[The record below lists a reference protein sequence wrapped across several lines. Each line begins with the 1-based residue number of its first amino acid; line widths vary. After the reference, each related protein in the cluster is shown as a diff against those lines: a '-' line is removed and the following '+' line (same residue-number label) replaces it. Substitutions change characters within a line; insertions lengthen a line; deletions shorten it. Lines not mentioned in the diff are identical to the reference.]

1 MGDSSAFPGFHNHS
15 YDRDYARPLFRV
27 ASFSESSDG
36 HNAASPRGRSMGRMA
51 SFKVAPTSRLSQA
64 MSKLSMKKLQQAV
77 EEKSMEDEGMDG
89 NLFLLKFLL
98 LRFCLAD
105 ECCSEMELMKEKYTK
120 LLLGEDMSGGGKGV
134 CTAVAISNAIT
145 NLYGTSNRM
154 KISAKLVQMH
164 ANFSPLWLQQ
174 LCLGP
179 VTDCSHCLQRRN
191 QSGTGRWIA
200 SSPFANTL

>member
-36 HNAASPRGRSMGRMA
+36 QEPSPRGRGMGRPP
-51 SFKVAPTSRLSQA
+51 SFKVAAPSRLSQA

-77 EEKSMEDEGMDG
+77 EEKSMEDEGMDYL
-89 NLFLLKFLL
+89 NLSLLF
-98 LRFCLAD
+98 FCLVLCFRPAD
-105 ECCSEMELMKEKYTK
+105 VCCSEMELMKEKYTK

-145 NLYGTSNRM
+145 NLYGST
-154 KISAKLVQMH
+154 
-164 ANFSPLWLQQ
+164 
-174 LCLGP
+174 
-179 VTDCSHCLQRRN
+179 RN
-191 QSGTGRWIA
+191 CR
-200 SSPFANTL
+200 